1 MFLKIF
7 FFFLF
12 HNCRHTMLLG
22 ITSSLPFNFS
32 FRASHVS
39 GLPKVCSECAGLR
52 VGRLW
57 ICCAWRADMS
67 MPSGPKP

>member
-1 MFLKIF
+1 
-7 FFFLF
+7 
-12 HNCRHTMLLG
+12 MLLG
-22 ITSSLPFNFS
+22 ITSSLPFTFS

-39 GLPKVCSECAGLR
+39 RLPKVCSERAGLR

-57 ICCAWRADMS
+57 TCCAWRADMS